1 MSDDDQETQPTAT
14 TCDLRRAQND
24 WGYSAVWIVADPR
37 LPATPP
43 GPALQA
49 PDQRISPVG
58 QGT

>member
-24 WGYSAVWIVADPR
+24 SAVWIVADPR